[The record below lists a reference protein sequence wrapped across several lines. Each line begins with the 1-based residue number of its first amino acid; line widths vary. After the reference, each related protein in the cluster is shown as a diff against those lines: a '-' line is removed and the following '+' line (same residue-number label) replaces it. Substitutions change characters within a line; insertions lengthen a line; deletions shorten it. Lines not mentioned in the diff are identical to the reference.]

1 MMKGR
6 GDDRRWL
13 ERGIKL
19 NVMALVNNEELDVEG
34 LANAVNLA
42 DHGLKLA

>member
-1 MMKGR
+1 
-6 GDDRRWL
+6 L
-13 ERGIKL
+13 FERGIQL